1 MAENQLINELLCF
14 LVNKLECMPAD
25 LLVKL
30 ICDFYDDKEID
41 AARECLFSLLPV
53 SASAQRKVR
62 RKGANKK
69 SMTVQDML
77 HILLNTEVVDI
88 PCFVARGLARL
99 PPLTQDHFD
108 LATVMR
114 DVVNMRNDVASLL
127 TLKDDVKTLSSQVF
141 DIVALGKTTTKRPSS
156 EAESPADTCP
166 DLPLT
171 SESTADIMS
180 APVVEATASDARTSD
195 TQIADQS
202 CSLLP
207 CLALETQSPAREL
220 LPAAQR
226 RSVARRSRNA
236 SPTHEASQAGSNYAN
251 AARRGHQDRRRDV
264 RRSNAQSNPVI
275 GSLKTN
281 AHSLRTSDKAR
292 SISQPRA
299 GKRSGLFIT
308 RLHPDTSERELD
320 AYIQKATNLRV
331 RSVKLNAKFKSYAS
345 FHVPLARGSWDY
357 LLDAAVWPQGVLI
370 KEFK

>member
-77 HILLNTEVVDI
+77 HILLNTEVDDI
-88 PCFVARGLARL
+88 PCFVARDLARL

-114 DVVNMRNDVASLL
+114 DVVNIRNDVASLL

-141 DIVALGKTTTKRPSS
+141 DIVALGKTTAKRPSS
-156 EAESPADTCP
+156 EAESPAETCP

-171 SESTADIMS
+171 NASTADIIRESLDNYMQILAEIS
-180 APVVEATASDARTSD
+180 AII
-195 TQIADQS
+195 QN
-202 CSLLP
+202 CS
-207 CLALETQSPAREL
+207 
-220 LPAAQR
+220 
-226 RSVARRSRNA
+226 
-236 SPTHEASQAGSNYAN
+236 THEVVIMGDFN
-251 AARRGHQDRRRDV
+251 ADFKRRFGQE
-264 RRSNAQSNPVI
+264 
-275 GSLKTN
+275 
-281 AHSLRTSDKAR
+281 LRTFANENELHISDGILHGFD
-292 SISQPRA
+292 SDFYTYIS
-299 GKRSGLFIT
+299 
-308 RLHPDTSERELD
+308 E
-320 AYIQKATNLRV
+320 
-331 RSVKLNAKFKSYAS
+331 AS
-345 FHVPLARGSWDY
+345 FSEVFLWA
-357 LLDAAVWPQGVLI
+357 
-370 KEFK
+370 